1 MAGTF
6 VMQPTTLE
14 RTHSNGKVSWVRKW
28 PTSYDFGVIPAP
40 SPGAIGTASVYQRQT
55 LQEAKNAADRLA
67 HHACDTRC
75 GEWELRDR

>member
-1 MAGTF
+1 MAGAF

-28 PTSYDFGVIPAP
+28 PTGYDFGVLPTPAP
-40 SPGAIGTASVYQRQT
+40 SAIGTASVYERQT

-67 HHACDTRC
+67 HRSCDRQC
-75 GEWELRDR
+75 GEWGLREG